1 MHESPARNVSEGRR
15 PAGRHVQYDR
25 PSVGSLWAIRSAT
38 RNQKPVPR
46 MSPDARPEMPGTS
59 HRSGERVWSAPVCS
73 TTSARLRS
81 RRLLQWRPRS
91 SNDIVMPV
99 QPETE
104 STDDVDVADK
114 PRRLTLAGALAQ
126 RERTSA
132 FTGSRIQ
139 VDGLALEVV
148 EIGPY
153 TEEDGRMVTFR
164 ARAVGNVRL
173 QAGEILT
180 TPWGVCRIV
189 N

>member
-1 MHESPARNVSEGRR
+1 
-15 PAGRHVQYDR
+15 
-25 PSVGSLWAIRSAT
+25 
-38 RNQKPVPR
+38 
-46 MSPDARPEMPGTS
+46 
-59 HRSGERVWSAPVCS
+59 
-73 TTSARLRS
+73 
-81 RRLLQWRPRS
+81 
-91 SNDIVMPV
+91 MPV

-104 STDDVDVADK
+104 STDDADVADK

-139 VDGLALEVV
+139 VDGLVLEVV

-153 TEEDGRMVTFR
+153 TEQDGRIVTFR

-180 TPWGVCRIV
+180 TPLGCLPDRELILHSDGCRAGRRV
-189 N
+189 AVRHTGCEADAAFVFDDEKACLALGRRDVLACPRAWKTSPACS